1 MDKKPEECKEGAP
14 EWMATYGDLVTLLMC
29 FFVLLFAF
37 SEIDA
42 QKFEAVM
49 ESFQGSAGILS
60 GGKTL
65 SDGPF
70 VFDAMPEND
79 ISKAVEEPVED
90 IEVLKEEVE
99 KLLEAAGLESEVELE
114 LEARG
119 LIIRFP
125 DKVLFDSGKADLK
138 TGALETLKALGETFN
153 AEEFSEKLIRV
164 EGHTDNVPINTV
176 IYPSNWELSGA
187 RSANVVKY
195 LQNASGV
202 DPIRLST
209 TGYGEY
215 RPIESN
221 DTAAGRARNRRVDIV
236 ILRDLYEIQEPNQS
250 EETSSDDAENDQSEE
265 TPSESTNE

>member
-1 MDKKPEECKEGAP
+1 MDKKAKECKEGAP

-37 SEIDA
+37 AEIDA

-49 ESFQGSAGILS
+49 QSFQGSAGILS

-70 VFDAMPEND
+70 VFEAMPENE

-99 KLLEAAGLESEVELE
+99 KLLEAADLESEVELE

-138 TGALETLKALGETFN
+138 SGALDTLKALGETLNDEQF
-153 AEEFSEKLIRV
+153 ADKLIRV
-164 EGHTDNVPINTV
+164 EGHTDNVPINTL

-187 RSANVVKY
+187 RSSNVVKFFQEEA
-195 LQNASGV
+195 LM
-202 DPIRLST
+202 DPTRLSV

-221 DTAAGRARNRRVDIV
+221 DTAEGRARNRRVDIV
-236 ILRDLYEIQEPNQS
+236 ILRDLFESLEPNQS
-250 EETSSDDAENDQSEE
+250 EET
-265 TPSESTNE
+265 PSVSVNE

>member
-1 MDKKPEECKEGAP
+1 MEKKQEECKEGAP

-70 VFDAMPEND
+70 VFDAMPENE

-99 KLLEAAGLESEVELE
+99 QLLQAAGLESEVELE

-119 LIIRFP
+119 LVIRFP

-138 TGALETLKALGETFN
+138 EGALVTLGALGETFN
-153 AEEFSEKLIRV
+153 AEEFMDKQIRI
-164 EGHTDNVPINTV
+164 EGHTDNVPINTL
-176 IYPSNWELSGA
+176 IYPSNWH
-187 RSANVVKY
+187 
-195 LQNASGV
+195 
-202 DPIRLST
+202 LST
-209 TGYGEY
+209 GRAISVIDFFENESQIDSTRMVASGYGEY
-215 RPIESN
+215 RPLESN
-221 DTAAGRARNRRVDIV
+221 DTAEGRARNRRVDIV
-236 ILRDLYEIQEPNQS
+236 ILNDIYESLEPNS
-250 EETSSDDAENDQSEE
+250 EEASTETTTEE
-265 TPSESTNE
+265 GTSESTNE